1 VAQRYKV
8 QPAVARKRNNVELG
22 PGQREWELLG
32 RLAEV
37 GPKKSVH
44 LGLDYEHVVA
54 IVGKRG
60 SGKSFTL
67 GSFLEGLCTEQS
79 VTPLGVTEHRRAALL
94 FDTLNIF
101 QWMTSEVPTGSTSR
115 HVEAQR
121 RELERWGLAGAT
133 DLSVDLWVPAG
144 FEGRVTSRARPFR
157 IRTQEMAAADWA
169 ALFGVDSV
177 QDVMGQLVTQVVQN
191 VAVRGWTRASGT
203 AVLPNPEYSID
214 DLVECLEHDGQI
226 ASDYAPGSIRAIR
239 QRFQAYA
246 SSPLFGP
253 NGTQLD
259 ELLRAGRLSILLLS
273 GIPDDVRL
281 ALIYL
286 LIRKLLQARAAASE
300 AAKIAELGFDDDEG
314 ERLRIAEI
322 LASAPPPAW
331 VVIDE
336 AQNVFPSEKQTSAS
350 ATLLRFVREG
360 RNFGLSLAFTTQQP
374 TAIDPR
380 IMAQVDTFIV
390 HTLTVDRD
398 ITAVRANLK
407 APEPQSI
414 ALEGKQLSLAEGIRQ
429 LDVGQAFVSAVD
441 AERSIFVDIRPRVSI
456 HGGFEG

>member
-1 VAQRYKV
+1 MPQRYKV
-8 QPAVARKRNNVELG
+8 QPAIARKRDNVQLG
-22 PGQREWELLG
+22 PGDREWVFLG

-37 GPKKSVH
+37 GPKKSVR

-67 GSFLEGLCTEQS
+67 GSFLEGLCTSERE
-79 VTPLGVTEHRRAALL
+79 TALGVTEHRRAGLL

-101 QWMTSEVPTGSTSR
+101 QWMTSDVARESTSA
-115 HVEAQR
+115 HVTAQR
-121 RELERWGLAGAT
+121 RELERWGLGAT
-133 DLSVDLWVPAG
+133 ELNVDLWVPAG
-144 FEGRVTSRARPFR
+144 FEGRVTGRAQPFR
-157 IRTQEMAAADWA
+157 IRTHEMEATDWA
-169 ALFGVDSV
+169 ALFGVDAV

-191 VAVRGWTRASGT
+191 VTTRGWTRADGST
-203 AVLPNPEYSID
+203 VAPRVEYSID
-214 DLVECLEHDGQI
+214 DLLECLDNDRQI
-226 ASDYAPGSIRAIR
+226 SSDYAPASIRAIR
-239 QRFQAYA
+239 QRLQAYA

-253 NGTQLD
+253 DGTRLD
-259 ELLRAGRLSILLLS
+259 ELMQAGRLSILLLS
-273 GIPDDVRL
+273 GVPDDVRL

-300 AAKIAELGFDDDEG
+300 AAKTAELGFDGDED
-314 ERLRIAEI
+314 ERRRIAAI
-322 LASAPPPAW
+322 LATAPPKAW

-398 ITAVRANLK
+398 IGAVRSNLK
-407 APEPQSI
+407 APEP
-414 ALEGKQLSLAEGIRQ
+414 AHTVLDGKPLGLADAIRR

-441 AERSIFVDIRPRVSI
+441 GERSIFVDIRPRVSI